1 MKKVLLIT
9 ATTFLAAC
17 NIKFINSSTTLK
29 NEVITPT
36 TEHFVGEWE
45 CAMNGVA
52 ATTNKVKLGKDGKAN
67 YLGNVTLPAE
77 KPIFNYALERSGS
90 WKFAD
95 NTLTYSFTQSKVSRA
110 HADEVQ
116 ANLQANQELQSL
128 EQQYF
133 DALNQQTKKSGKTN
147 VNLAVSNFT
156 TKAFS
161 VEQKVA
167 ETVRSGNCVRVL

>member
-9 ATTFLAAC
+9 ATTLLVGC
-17 NIKFINSSTTLK
+17 NNFITSTQTQK

-36 TEHFVGEWE
+36 TEYFIGEWE

-52 ATTNKVKLGKDGKAN
+52 ATSNKVKLNKNGKAS

-77 KPIFNYALERSGS
+77 KPLFSYALERSGS

-95 NTLTYSFTQSKVSRA
+95 NTLTYSFNQSKVSRA

-116 ANLQANQELQSL
+116 ANIQADQELQNL
-128 EQQYF
+128 EKEYF
-133 DALNQQTKKSGKTN
+133 KALNQQTKKSGKST

-156 TKAFS
+156 SKAFS
-161 VEQKVA
+161 IEQKVSDS
-167 ETVRSGNCVRVL
+167 VRSGNCIRVR

>member
-9 ATTFLAAC
+9 ATTLLAAC
-17 NIKFINSSTTLK
+17 NNFINPSPTVK
-29 NEVITPT
+29 NEVITPK

-52 ATTNKVKLGKDGKAN
+52 ATTNKVKLHKDGKAY

-77 KPIFNYALERSGS
+77 KPLFNYALERSGS
-90 WKFAD
+90 WKFVD
-95 NTLTYSFTQSKVSRA
+95 NTLTYSFTQSKVFRA

-133 DALNQQTKKSGKTN
+133 DALNQQTKKAGKTN

-167 ETVRSGNCVRVL
+167 ETVRSGNCARVL

>member
-1 MKKVLLIT
+1 MKKILLIT
-9 ATTFLAAC
+9 VTALLTAC
-17 NIKFINSSTTLK
+17 NSFINSGSTVK

-52 ATTNKVKLGKDGKAN
+52 ATTNKVKLGKNGKAN

-77 KPIFNYALERSGS
+77 KPLFNYALERSGS

-95 NTLTYSFTQSKVSRA
+95 STLTYSFTQSKVSRA
-110 HADEVQ
+110 HSDEVQ

-133 DALNQQTKKSGKTN
+133 DALNQQTKKAGKAK

-161 VEQKVA
+161 IEQKVA